1 MNTHKQLALGKSIA
15 GGAQVGDLGSAYIL
29 FCLHCVG
36 AALPSPE
43 DQGNCPWQ
51 DGDFSSSP
59 LALNT
64 ELKVHWQQTE
74 LVAQREAYQV
84 ALHIHLLWELGSP
97 TCRAQNCG
105 DIKHILPQRVIKNH
119 GKWGYFSFHSWFPD
133 TYFSFWDH
141 SAT

>member
-1 MNTHKQLALGKSIA
+1 MNIHKQLALGKSIA

-43 DQGNCPWQ
+43 DRGNCPWQ

-64 ELKVHWQQTE
+64 EFKVHWQQPE

-84 ALHIHLLWELGSP
+84 ALHIHLLWELGS
-97 TCRAQNCG
+97 
-105 DIKHILPQRVIKNH
+105 IKEKNIFLTIEQVD
-119 GKWGYFSFHSWFPD
+119 GNRKISFPNRLDLAHL
-133 TYFSFWDH
+133 
-141 SAT
+141 